1 MIDYVNECV
10 GCRDSGL
17 PCMGSSCSQ
26 RRVPHYYCDEC
37 GKEEDALYE
46 CDGMELCFSCY
57 ERAIGKDDIEEE
69 EE

>member
-1 MIDYVNECV
+1 
-10 GCRDSGL
+10 
-17 PCMGSSCSQ
+17 MGSSCAQ